1 MLELMLLGFISLL
14 MTVFQGRSQHI
25 CVNEHIMQHW
35 LPCKKK
41 TAASTKKLAVDL
53 FTGVYGGAR
62 RLLASGGSDYCT
74 NKVFSQPVWHHIY
87 CNTLSWKF
95 EFN

>member
-14 MTVFQGRSQHI
+14 MTVFQDRLQKI
-25 CVNEHIMQHW
+25 CVDEDIMKHW
-35 LPCKKK
+35 LPCKEK
-41 TAASTKKLAVDL
+41 AADKNKKLAADL

-74 NKVFSQPVWHHIY
+74 NKVFSRPVWHHIY